1 MGNRA
6 ADRASIANLRVA
18 DQPRRRVQQRI
29 DALNKLRTL
38 HGTLVRHRADR
49 ERITIL
55 THVVQPLDA
64 IDIDHGRGAGE
75 AHVQQRDETLATS
88 QELCLRPVLL

>member
-38 HGTLVRHRADR
+38 DRTLVRHRADR

-55 THVVQPLDA
+55 THVVQPFDSV
-64 IDIDHGRGAGE
+64 DIDHGRRACE
-75 AHVQQRDETLATS
+75 AHVQQRDEALTAGQQLR
-88 QELCLRPVLL
+88 LRPVLL